1 MKTRFVPGKFL
12 PMRFFKNMVL
22 GFVFLAPFVLQAQD
36 TLRAET
42 PEDDR
47 AVILKTLEEYLEA
60 GQAKNYDRVLDFIH
74 PTLFKAAPREALLEH
89 FQAMDRDTQD
99 FTTDFGEGTIL
110 KMSDIF
116 EEDGNKYILMDY
128 NFEMLMHFKNMKTA
142 ADYLDLYKKFYGAEQ
157 VTFDAATRT
166 IKVVTKKSMYGIF
179 EPGFDTWKFIENNE
193 NQAFLLESIVP
204 KTVIEKIKNQKK

>member
-1 MKTRFVPGKFL
+1 
-12 PMRFFKNMVL
+12 MRFFKKVVWMCL
-22 GFVFLAPFVLQAQD
+22 FLAPILVAAQD
-36 TLRAET
+36 TVRAET
-42 PEDDR
+42 PDDDK
-47 AVILKTLEEYLEA
+47 AVILKTLKEYLEA
-60 GQAKNYDRVLDFIH
+60 GQVKNYDRVLDFIH

-116 EEDGNKYILMDY
+116 EEGGNKFILMDY
-128 NFEMLMHFKNMKTA
+128 SFEMLMHFKNLETA

-157 VTFDAATRT
+157 VTFDAATKT